1 MILEDR
7 SEAVGLLSD
16 SDQLDIVDPRIAAAE
31 ALLVYYPRFNI
42 CLKRIEKCFRLYG
55 VTAEPPCLAIVGE
68 SGMGKTTIMNKF
80 ASLHPR
86 KTHKEGAEI
95 PVLVASVPS
104 KPTVK
109 ALVETLLYELGD
121 PLYMRGSAEEKTTRL
136 IHLIKQC
143 RVRLILLDEF
153 QHFVDR
159 ANENVA
165 HEVADWLKRT
175 IDKARV
181 AVVVFGLE
189 RCTGVFKA
197 NEQLRGRFS
206 AHILLKPF
214 DWWDPA
220 DRTLF
225 RAFLRAVE
233 KQLPMPVTPRL
244 SSLDLA
250 YRFHYA
256 SAGHIRPV
264 MKIVR
269 GAVHEAVETGQK
281 QLDIDLFAKVFA
293 SEVWN
298 DSDCKI
304 NPFTEAFDTN
314 PKRATQLPE
323 ETRETTS
330 RIKKANKRA
339 VSEILKT

>member
-1 MILEDR
+1 MTFEDR
-7 SEAVGLLSD
+7 SKNDESVSD
-16 SDQLDIVDPRIAAAE
+16 SNQVKIIDPRIAE
-31 ALLVYYPRFNI
+31 VEKLLVHYPRFKD
-42 CLKRIEKCFRLYG
+42 CLKRIEKCFRLSG

-68 SGMGKTTIMNKF
+68 SGMGKTTIMDKF

-86 KTHKEGAEI
+86 KVHKEGTEI

-104 KPTVK
+104 KPSVK
-109 ALVETLLYELGD
+109 ALVESLLYELGD

-136 IHLIKQC
+136 IHLIKKC

-159 ANENVA
+159 ANKNVP

-175 IDKARV
+175 IDKAQV

-189 RCTGVFKA
+189 RCTEVFKV

-206 AHILLKPF
+206 ARILLKPF
-214 DWWDPA
+214 SWEDEDG
-220 DRTLF
+220 RTMF
-225 RAFLRAVE
+225 RGFLRAIE
-233 KQLPMPVTPRL
+233 KQLSMQVVPRL

-256 SAGHIRPV
+256 SAGHLRPL
-264 MKIVR
+264 MKIIR
-269 GAVHEAVETGQK
+269 GAVHEAVETNQN
-281 QLDIDLFAKVFA
+281 QLDMDLFAKIFA
-293 SEVWN
+293 TEVWN
-298 DSDCKI
+298 KSDCKI
-304 NPFTEAFDTN
+304 NPFTEAFGTE
-314 PKRATQLPE
+314 PVFTTRLPE

-330 RIKKANKRA
+330 KIKRKKAI
-339 VSEILKT
+339 SEILKK